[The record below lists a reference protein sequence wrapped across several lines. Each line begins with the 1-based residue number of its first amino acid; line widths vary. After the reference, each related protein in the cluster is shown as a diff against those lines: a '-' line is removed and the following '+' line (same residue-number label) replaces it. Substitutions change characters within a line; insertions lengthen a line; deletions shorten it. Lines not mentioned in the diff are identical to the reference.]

1 MKNAIKLFQD
11 NMVDLLSA
19 SEARIVHCVKQLNHD
34 RLWWI
39 PGPNQNSVGTLI
51 RHIDG
56 NLRQWAI
63 VAIQRQKDRRDRD
76 AEFDSSEQ
84 PDAARLLK
92 SFRNTLSESI
102 NVIQQ
107 LDEAT
112 LIEAREIQ
120 LFSTTVMGAL
130 LHTVPH
136 CVGHTHQIVQLTRMQ
151 LGSDYQFHWSPTDA
165 RTSIPL

>member
-1 MKNAIKLFQD
+1 MKNAIKLFQG
-11 NMVDLLSA
+11 NMVELLSA
-19 SEARIVHCVKQLNHD
+19 SEARMVHCVKQLNHE
-34 RLWWI
+34 RLWWT

-63 VAIQRQKDRRDRD
+63 AGIQKAKDHRDRY
-76 AEFDSSEQ
+76 AEFHSSEQ
-84 PDAARLLK
+84 PSATDLLK
-92 SFRNTLSESI
+92 TIRQTISETI

-107 LDEAT
+107 LDET
-112 LIEAREIQ
+112 KLTEPREIQ
-120 LFSTTVMGAL
+120 LFPTTVMGAL
-130 LHTVPH
+130 IHTVPH

-151 LGSDYQFHWSPTDA
+151 LGSNYQFHWSASDP